1 MESLSKLAALCSEVT
16 VILAA
21 VAMLVK
27 PLRNKL
33 LGLDKLTDALK
44 CQLRHDMLH
53 TYYRHR
59 EGRTIRQYELEDFLY
74 LYRGYKAL
82 GGNSFIDRIK
92 ARSTSGRWSREGR
105 QGLHL
110 GGNPHDK
117 GHPALRR
124 GAGQRLDRQ
133 PDLERHRGEARRGL
147 LAP

>member
-1 MESLSKLAALCSEVT
+1 MTDLASIAALCSEVT
-16 VILAA
+16 IILGAA
-21 VAMLVK
+21 ALLIK
-27 PLRNKL
+27 PIRSKL

-92 ARSTSGRWSREGR
+92 
-105 QGLHL
+105 
-110 GGNPHDK
+110 
-117 GHPALRR
+117 
-124 GAGQRLDRQ
+124 
-133 PDLERHRGEARRGL
+133 LEIDEWEVVS
-147 LAP
+147 

>member
-1 MESLSKLAALCSEVT
+1 MEQIAQAAALCSEIT

-21 VAMLVK
+21 IAMLVK

-33 LGLDKLTDALK
+33 LGLDKLTDALR

-59 EGRTIRQYELEDFLY
+59 EDRTIRQYELEDFLY

-92 ARSTSGRWSREGR
+92 DEVDDWEVMS
-105 QGLHL
+105 
-110 GGNPHDK
+110 
-117 GHPALRR
+117 
-124 GAGQRLDRQ
+124 
-133 PDLERHRGEARRGL
+133 
-147 LAP
+147 

>member
-1 MESLSKLAALCSEVT
+1 MESLSKLAALCSELT

-27 PLRNKL
+27 PLRNKM

-92 ARSTSGRWSREGR
+92 SEIDEWEVMS
-105 QGLHL
+105 
-110 GGNPHDK
+110 
-117 GHPALRR
+117 
-124 GAGQRLDRQ
+124 
-133 PDLERHRGEARRGL
+133 
-147 LAP
+147 

>member
-1 MESLSKLAALCSEVT
+1 MERLSQAAALCLEVT

-21 VAMLVK
+21 LALLVK
-27 PLRNKL
+27 PLRDKL

-59 EGRTIRQYELEDFLY
+59 EDKTIRQYEMEDFLL

-92 ARSTSGRWSREGR
+92 SEIDEWEVVS
-105 QGLHL
+105 
-110 GGNPHDK
+110 
-117 GHPALRR
+117 
-124 GAGQRLDRQ
+124 
-133 PDLERHRGEARRGL
+133 
-147 LAP
+147 

>member
-1 MESLSKLAALCSEVT
+1 MTDLASIAALCSEVT
-16 VILAA
+16 IILGAA
-21 VAMLVK
+21 ALLIK
-27 PLRNKL
+27 PVRNKL

-92 ARSTSGRWSREGR
+92 SEIDEWAVVS
-105 QGLHL
+105 
-110 GGNPHDK
+110 
-117 GHPALRR
+117 
-124 GAGQRLDRQ
+124 
-133 PDLERHRGEARRGL
+133 
-147 LAP
+147 

>member
-33 LGLDKLTDALK
+33 LGLDKLADALR

-53 TYYRHR
+53 TYYRR
-59 EGRTIRQYELEDFLY
+59 QEDRTIRQYELEDFLF

-92 ARSTSGRWSREGR
+92 DEVDDWEVMS
-105 QGLHL
+105 
-110 GGNPHDK
+110 
-117 GHPALRR
+117 
-124 GAGQRLDRQ
+124 
-133 PDLERHRGEARRGL
+133 
-147 LAP
+147 